1 MKTNN
6 KIISIGRFLII
17 CLFAGTLNV
26 ATCAPT
32 KAKAVKDNTL
42 KKVEDTASKAKDKV
56 QNALSNVSKEDVKAK
71 FHQATDAL
79 NDEKVNET
87 IDEIADYFDKEK
99 IKAGVDEIA
108 NYFDQDKIKSFI
120 DFAAENFDRD
130 KIKNLIDLLADTFDR
145 EKVKEVLDQFI
156 ASIDKEKVK
165 ETFDESVDNVAA
177 TLQDVTQDLEEELK
191 QLGGNKNVVQQT
203 LRKHNYEK
211 WFSHNVSYG
220 PATLS
225 HLKLGSNGKPVAI
238 VKPGETV
245 EGEVE
250 CAFDRKQ
257 CSPLSLYRVVL
268 GIKDRGG
275 QTTVFNHFGLRAG
288 HETDHFTLKAPREK
302 GVYQVG
308 FKVVEAAREGTAIQ
322 AWDNSNEY
330 NEAEPAII
338 GLLIVS

>member
-1 MKTNN
+1 MKNY
-6 KIISIGRFLII
+6 KLISIFRIASV
-17 CLFAGTLNV
+17 CLFVGALNI
-26 ATCAPT
+26 ATCAST
-32 KAKAVKDNTL
+32 KANNNL
-42 KKVEDTASKAKDKV
+42 KKVEDVAKAAKNKV
-56 QNALSNVSKEDVKAK
+56 QGALSNVSKEDVKAK
-71 FHQATDAL
+71 FHEAADAL
-79 NDEKVNET
+79 SEEKVNET
-87 IDEIADYFDKEK
+87 VDEIADYFDKDK

-120 DFAAENFDRD
+120 DFAAENLDRD

-145 EKVKEVLDQFI
+145 EKIKDVLGQFV

-165 ETFDESVDNVAA
+165 ETFDDSVDKVAA
-177 TLQDVTQDLEEELK
+177 TFNEVTQDLEGELK
-191 QLGGNKNVVQQT
+191 QLGNNPNVIQQA

-211 WFSHNVSYG
+211 WFSHAVSYG

-225 HLKLGSNGKPVAI
+225 HLKLGSSGKAVAI

-288 HETDHFTLKAPREK
+288 HETDHFSLKAPREK

-322 AWDNSNEY
+322 AWDDSNEY
-330 NEAEPAII
+330 NDREPAVI